1 MNLSRFAAAALLV
14 LASLMTHAAAAAPVV
29 HYRTASIEGVNVFY
43 REAGPADAPAI
54 VLLHGFPSSSNMFRN
69 LIPALADRYRV
80 IAPDYPGFG
89 HSDMPDREQFRYSF
103 AHFADITDTLL
114 TRLGVAHYALYVMDY
129 GAPVGYRVALK
140 HPERVTALVIQN
152 GNAYGEG
159 LKEFWKPIK
168 AYWASGLPA
177 QREVLRAGTTLDATR
192 SQYLD
197 GVADRSRV
205 DPSAWFQDQ
214 ALLDRPGNVEIQLD
228 LFYDYRTNLDLYPQ
242 FQQFFRDRQPPTLIV
257 WGKNDVIF
265 PAEGARAYLQDLPHA
280 ELHLLDT
287 GHFALEDQGDEIARL
302 MRAFL
307 DKTLAGRT
315 FVQDGKSSRHAPS
328 SHAEDSPV
336 Q

>member
-1 MNLSRFAAAALLV
+1 MNFSRSAAAALLMLG
-14 LASLMTHAAAAAPVV
+14 LAAHAAAAPVV

-43 REAGPADAPAI
+43 REAGPANAPAI
-54 VLLHGFPSSSNMFRN
+54 VLLHGFPTSSNMYRN

-80 IAPDYPGFG
+80 ITPDYPGFG
-89 HSDMPDREQFRYSF
+89 HSDMPDRAQFQYSF
-103 AHFADITDTLL
+103 AHFAEITDTLL

-140 HPERVTALVIQN
+140 HPERVAALVIQN
-152 GNAYGEG
+152 GNAYEAG

-168 AYWASGLPA
+168 AYWASGQPA
-177 QREVLRAGTTLDATR
+177 QREVLRAGTTLEATR

-205 DPSAWFQDQ
+205 DPSAWVQDQ

-228 LFYDYRTNLDLYPQ
+228 LFYDYRTNLELYPQ
-242 FQQFFRDRQPPTLIV
+242 FQKFFRDRQPPTLIV
-257 WGKNDVIF
+257 WGRNDVIF
-265 PAEGARAYLQDLPHA
+265 PAEGARAYLKDLPHA

-307 DKTLAGRT
+307 GRT
-315 FVQDGKSSRHAPS
+315 FVQDAKPSRNALSPHAQ
-328 SHAEDSPV
+328 DSPV

>member
-1 MNLSRFAAAALLV
+1 MSLSRFAAAALLL
-14 LASLMTHAAAAAPVV
+14 LASPFTHASTDAAVV

-43 REAGPADAPAI
+43 REAGPADAPAV
-54 VLLHGFPSSSNMFRN
+54 VLLHGFPTSSNMYRN

-89 HSDMPDREQFRYSF
+89 HSDMPDRGQFRYSF
-103 AHFADITDTLL
+103 AHFADIADTLL
-114 TRLGVAHYALYVMDY
+114 TRLGVTRYALYVMDY

-152 GNAYGEG
+152 GNAYEEG

-168 AYWASGLPA
+168 AYWASGQPA
-177 QREVLRAGTTLDATR
+177 QREVLRAGTTLEATR

-205 DPSAWFQDQ
+205 DPSAWVQDQ
-214 ALLDRPGNVEIQLD
+214 ALLDRPGNVDIQLD
-228 LFYDYRTNLDLYPQ
+228 LFYDYRTNLELYPQ
-242 FQQFFRDRQPPTLIV
+242 FQKFFRERQPPTLIV
-257 WGKNDVIF
+257 WGKNDAIF
-265 PAEGARAYLQDLPHA
+265 PADGARAYLKDLPHA

-307 DKTLAGRT
+307 GRT
-315 FVQDGKSSRHAPS
+315 FVQDGQSSRNASSPHAQ
-328 SHAEDSPV
+328 HSPV
-336 Q
+336 H

>member
-1 MNLSRFAAAALLV
+1 MKFSSAAALLA
-14 LASLMTHAAAAAPVV
+14 LGFALTQPAAASPEV
-29 HYRTASIEGVNVFY
+29 HYRTASIDGVNVFY
-43 REAGPADAPAI
+43 REAGPAEAPAI

-69 LIPALADRYRV
+69 LIPELADRYRV

-89 HSDMPDREQFRYSF
+89 HSDMPDRAQFRYSF

-114 TRLGVAHYALYVMDY
+114 TRLGVTRYALYVMDY

-152 GNAYGEG
+152 GNAYEAG

-168 AYWASGLPA
+168 AYWASGQPA
-177 QREVLRAGTTLDATR
+177 QRDVLRAGTTLEATR

-205 DPSAWFQDQ
+205 DPSAWVQDQ

-228 LFYDYRTNLDLYPQ
+228 LFYDYRTNLELYPQ
-242 FQQFFRDRQPPTLIV
+242 FQKFFRERQPPALIV

-265 PAEGARAYLQDLPHA
+265 PAEGARAYLQDLPRA

-287 GHFALEDQGDEIARL
+287 GHFALEDRGDEIARL

-307 DKTLAGRT
+307 DKTLLART
-315 FVQDGKSSRHAPS
+315 SVQDEKPSGNALSAHAQ
-328 SHAEDSPV
+328 HSPV
-336 Q
+336 R